1 MTSSVYF
8 EASITGVNCFLSLIV
23 VALLPNYI
31 AIAIIIART
40 VIVSDDS

>member
-1 MTSSVYF
+1 MTSSEYF
-8 EASITGVNCFLSLIV
+8 EASITGVNCFLSLI